1 MPTISET
8 TKRWDTK
15 GWRLDGDFMG
25 YQKNAPKKDVS
36 GFFWLKNDNKS
47 LRSIEEKI
55 NVPGNSAGDLILDG

>member
-1 MPTISET
+1 
-8 TKRWDTK
+8 
-15 GWRLDGDFMG
+15 MG

-55 NVPGNSAGDLILDG
+55 NVPGNSAGDLILDGWSMILSEDVGDLQG